1 MRVFEGA
8 VPIEP
13 TQTSGRGFVDGVVLS
28 GKDEV
33 GGVDWDHARGM
44 LNGRLKEIQSPL
56 DKGRRLLAE
65 ALAADPSHEEARL
78 YLAFLLGRDGSACRP
93 RASSRTCSRR
103 FQRRQPRPR
112 SRARLLHRV
121 RRPPARADMLAGFP
135 RVEQRDPRFFF
146 VLFNIGLQ
154 YALLGDQDRSL
165 DYFRRLLDRHPQRVT
180 EVAKLVATS
189 RRLQDA
195 VDRKPGFAA
204 AFASRCHELFSIPP
218 SAEEES
224 S

>member
-78 YLAFLLGRDGSACRP
+78 YLAFLLGRDG
-93 RASSRTCSRR
+93 
-103 FQRRQPRPR
+103 
-112 SRARLLHRV
+112 
-121 RRPPARADMLAGFP
+121 
-135 RVEQRDPRFFF
+135 
-146 VLFNIGLQ
+146 
-154 YALLGDQDRSL
+154 
-165 DYFRRLLDRHPQRVT
+165 
-180 EVAKLVATS
+180 K
-189 RRLQDA
+189 RLQAARQFEDLFETVSA
-195 VDRKPGFAA
+195 TPTAATRPSSAA
-204 AFASRCHELFSIPP
+204 AQ
-218 SAEEES
+218 AEATTGAR
-224 S
+224 